1 MTKITDA
8 WFQTFSVCER
18 AEQNMFCFPYAG
30 GTALVF
36 KKWGD
41 FLPPTVQVIP
51 VEIPGRGA
59 RLQEPPF
66 VSLPALINE
75 LEDAIRPLLDR
86 PFVLFGHSMGANI
99 AFELARS
106 LRRKYGLEP
115 QALFVAGRRAPQA
128 PDDEPITYDLPKDK
142 FIEELIKL
150 DGTPREVIEHAEL
163 MELML
168 PLLRADFQ
176 LIQTYEYLAET
187 PLSCPIIAFGG
198 LQDVETPREKLLPWK
213 ELTCS
218 RFALHMLPGDHFFI
232 RSSQSHL
239 LRLVAR
245 ELHDLFVL
253 SHSNNSRGK

>member
-8 WFQTFSVCER
+8 WFQTGPVCEQ
-18 AEQNMFCFPYAG
+18 AELNMFCFPYAG
-30 GTALVF
+30 GAALVF
-36 KKWGD
+36 KKWEN
-41 FLPPTVQVIP
+41 FLPPTVQVVP
-51 VEIPGRGA
+51 VELPGRGA

-66 VSLPALINE
+66 ISLPALISE
-75 LEDAIRPLLDR
+75 LEDAIRPFLGK
-86 PFVLFGHSMGANI
+86 PFVLFGHSMGAII

-106 LRRKYGLEP
+106 LRRKHGHEP

-163 MELML
+163 MELMI

-176 LIQTYEYLAET
+176 LVQTYEYLAET
-187 PLSCPIIAFGG
+187 PLSCPIVVFGG

-213 ELTCS
+213 ELTGS
-218 RFALHMLPGDHFFI
+218 RFVLHMLPGDHFFI

-239 LRLVAR
+239 LRLIAH
-245 ELHDLFVL
+245 ELHDVFALYHL
-253 SHSNNSRGK
+253 NNARGK